1 MASAT
6 DLAQLD
12 GDELATRLGDARREL
27 FNLRFQLATG
37 QLDNP
42 ARVGQV
48 RHDVARILTVLRGRE
63 ILEAEGAYVAPTT
76 AEHEGALAKL
86 AAEDAAVAER
96 AAARAAAAEA
106 EAAGHD
112 HDGHTHD
119 EVGDL
124 DEVDEVDDLDE
135 DDDFD
140 DDDDEREE
148 EEEA

>member
-1 MASAT
+1 MARAA

-12 GDELATRLGDARREL
+12 GDELSTRLGDARREL

-48 RHDVARILTVLRGRE
+48 RHDVARILTVLRARE
-63 ILEAEGAYVAPTT
+63 ILEAEGTYIAPTT

-106 EAAGHD
+106 EAHDDHEGHV
-112 HDGHTHD
+112 HDD
-119 EVGDL
+119 
-124 DEVDEVDDLDE
+124 VDDDVDDE
-135 DDDFD
+135 FDID
-140 DDDDEREE
+140 DDDDE

>member
-1 MASAT
+1 MASAS